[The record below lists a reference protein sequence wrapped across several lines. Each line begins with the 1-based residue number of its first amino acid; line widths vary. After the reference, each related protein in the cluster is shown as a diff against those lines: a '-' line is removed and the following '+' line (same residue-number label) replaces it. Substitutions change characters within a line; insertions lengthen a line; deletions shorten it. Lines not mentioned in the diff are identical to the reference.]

1 MPFTNNPMNAHYA
14 GANSEPCGQFIEE
27 DVTSDL
33 VPRPDGDA
41 GHGPR
46 AVAGG
51 DDVSERNAPFGAPD
65 AQGLYIQQAAQLVGA
80 TPVQLRAWEH
90 QNLITPSRTA
100 SGYRI
105 FTIADIERMQRI
117 QSLMSGG
124 VNAEGVRRIM
134 DGPGHAA
141 GLPAALTAPSSHS
154 RSVGNTIRDIRKER
168 GMTLRDLSQATGLSA
183 SYISSVERGSAAPSI
198 ASLQKISAVFDTNVL
213 GLMTDSYAAP
223 DSPLVRATNRR
234 VLESDKGVRIEDLS
248 TAGSN
253 LEPLL
258 FTFQPGCGSDGAISH
273 EGEEFLIVM
282 SGRLDLEL
290 DGHDEYNLDQ
300 GDSMAFRSERPHAW
314 VNPGDVPT
322 TVLWINTPRTF

>member
-1 MPFTNNPMNAHYA
+1 VQALDRRGRDVGLGRHPTRRRRP
-14 GANSEPCGQFIEE
+14 GQRRA
-27 DVTSDL
+27 T
-33 VPRPDGDA
+33 DGDA
-41 GHGPR
+41 ASKR
-46 AVAGG
+46 AASIGT
-51 DDVSERNAPFGAPD
+51 PD
-65 AQGLYIQQAAQLVGA
+65 GQGLYIQQAAQLVGA
-80 TPVQLRAWEH
+80 TPVQLRTWE
-90 QNLITPSRTA
+90 QQKLITPSRTA
-100 SGYRI
+100 SGYRT

-124 VNAEGVRRIM
+124 INAEGVRRIL
-134 DGPGHAA
+134 DGPGGYSA
-141 GLPAALTAPSSHS
+141 GLPAALTTPSSHS
-154 RSVGNTIRDIRKER
+154 RGVGNTIRDMRKQR
-168 GMTLRDLSQATGLSA
+168 GMTLRDLSRATGLSA

-198 ASLQKISAVFDTNVL
+198 ASLQKISAVFETNVL
-213 GLMTDSYAAP
+213 GLMTDSYEAP

-282 SGRLDLEL
+282 SGRLDLQL
-290 DGHDEYNLDQ
+290 DGHDEYALDQ
-300 GDSMAFRSERPHAW
+300 GDSMAYRSERPHAW
-314 VNPGDVPT
+314 VNPGDIPA

>member
-1 MPFTNNPMNAHYA
+1 MSFDSNPMNADYPA
-14 GANSEPCGQFIEE
+14 AESEPCRHLIGE

-33 VPRPDGDA
+33 VATHPDDA
-41 GHGPR
+41 GHGERR
-46 AVAGG
+46 ATDG
-51 DDVSERNAPFGAPD
+51 DAASKRAASLGTPD
-65 AQGLYIQQAAQLVGA
+65 GQGLYIQQAAQLVGA
-80 TPVQLRAWEH
+80 TPVQLRTWE
-90 QNLITPSRTA
+90 QQKLITPSRTA
-100 SGYRI
+100 SGYRT
-105 FTIADIERMQRI
+105 FTIADIERMRRI

-124 VNAEGVRRIM
+124 INAEGVRRIL
-134 DGPGHAA
+134 DGPGYSA
-141 GLPAALTAPSSHS
+141 GLPAALTTPSSHS
-154 RSVGNTIRDIRKER
+154 RGVGNTIRDIRKQR
-168 GMTLRDLSQATGLSA
+168 GMTLRDLSRATGLSA

-198 ASLQKISAVFDTNVL
+198 ASLQKISAVFETNVL
-213 GLMTDSYAAP
+213 GLMTDSYEAP

-282 SGRLDLEL
+282 SGRLDLQL
-290 DGHDEYNLDQ
+290 DGHDEYALDR
-300 GDSMAFRSERPHAW
+300 GDSMAYRSERPHAW
-314 VNPGDVPT
+314 VNPGDIPA